1 MAALNMHLAL
11 KGEKRRSKNCK
22 SKKMQRYSTELLVYV
37 TPVTCCIN
45 CINCGLCCRDKLIPE
60 SVIRNIMYQV
70 LQGLSFM
77 HKHGTSAKWRCS
89 LLTACID

>member
-1 MAALNMHLAL
+1 MAALKMHLAL
-11 KGEKRRSKNCK
+11 K
-22 SKKMQRYSTELLVYV
+22 KKEEVKTVKGRKCSDVFFFFFLV
-37 TPVTCCIN
+37 TPVIC

-77 HKHGTSAKWRCS
+77 HKHGMSAKWCCS